1 MDLQFMSTSTVVVT
15 GLVRLVLVA
24 WQVNLFLRK
33 PPIIT
38 SQNL

>member
-1 MDLQFMSTSTVVVT
+1 MLTLTGAKFMSTSTVVVT

-33 PPIIT
+33 VRST
-38 SQNL
+38 L

>member
-1 MDLQFMSTSTVVVT
+1 MSTSTVVVT

-33 PPIIT
+33 LRST
-38 SQNL
+38 L